1 MAKGNTFINDLLLL
15 IFNNTNIALV
25 GDATGL
31 RGSTTAGSLYMALH
45 TTDPGAAGGQTTNEA
60 AYSGYARVAVA
71 RSGSGFTVS
80 GQSVTLASQV
90 NFAQAPITATDVLQ
104 FWSLG
109 VASAGASKILY
120 SGPITTPAGNLG
132 VGTAVAATDTI
143 TIPGLT
149 GVSVGD
155 RIVFYAPT
163 GGTIPTGITA
173 GTVYFVKTVST
184 NDITISTTSGG
195 STLDITAAGQVLAY
209 KVVAIT
215 TGGGVAVTPGLT
227 TGTTITEF

>member
-31 RGSTTAGSLYMALH
+31 RGSSTVGSLFMALH

-60 AYSGYARVAVA
+60 AYAGYARVAVA
-71 RSGSGFTVS
+71 RSVAGFTVS
-80 GQSVTLASQV
+80 TVNVTLAAQV
-90 NFAQAPITATDVLQ
+90 NFAQAPVGATDVLQ
-104 FWSLG
+104 WWSLG
-109 VASAGASKILY
+109 VASSGASKILY
-120 SGPITTPAGNLG
+120 SGPIGSNLG
-132 VGTAVAATDTI
+132 VGTAVASTDTI

-173 GTVYFVKTVST
+173 GTVYYVKTLST
-184 NDITISTTSGG
+184 NDITISTSSGG

-209 KVVAIT
+209 KVTPIT
-215 TGGGVAVTPGLT
+215 TGGGVLVTPGLT

>member
-1 MAKGNTFINDLLLL
+1 MAKGNTFINELLLL
-15 IFNNTNIALV
+15 IFNNSNVANV

-31 RGSTTAGSLYMALH
+31 RGSSTAGSLYMALH
-45 TTDPGAAGGQTTNEA
+45 TLDPGAAGSQTTSEA
-60 AYSGYARVAVA
+60 AYAGYARVAVA
-71 RSGSGFTVS
+71 RSGAGFTVT
-80 GQSVTLASQV
+80 GQSVTLAAQV
-90 NFAQAPITATDVLQ
+90 NFPQAPVGATDVLQ
-104 FWSLG
+104 FWSVG
-109 VASAGASKILY
+109 VASAGASKALY
-120 SGPITTPAGNLG
+120 SGPIGSNLG

-155 RIVFYAPT
+155 RVVFYAPT
-163 GGTIPTGITA
+163 GGTIPTGITV

-209 KVVAIT
+209 KVTPIT
-215 TGGGVAVTPGLT
+215 TGGGVLVTPGLT